1 MAPIRRPKLDESGM
15 NYSFNQEKEL
25 MKEKMRAI
33 LRIAVARQHPNICMG
48 AFGVGFGFRNPA
60 PQIARMWK
68 DILFGEKEFQGQF
81 SNVVFA
87 IESSLCTSSQDGVSD
102 IDAFK
107 QEFDPSNIIKTS
119 YR

>member
-1 MAPIRRPKLDESGM
+1 
-15 NYSFNQEKEL
+15 

-33 LRIAVARQHPNICMG
+33 LRIAVAKRHPDLCMG
-48 AFGVGFGFRNPA
+48 AFGVGYGFKNPA
-60 PQIARMWK
+60 GQVARMWRE
-68 DILFGEKEFQGQF
+68 ILFSEKEFHGHF

-87 IESSLCTSSQDGVSD
+87 IESTAATGSPSNGGLTDLEV
-102 IDAFK
+102 FK